1 MLNRMKMNRMNSN
14 RTKKL
19 LLLSGMLGAF
29 AAVDAQ
35 AVAVPFTE
43 SFDSGVSGWEDNTNN
58 PLAFTATGGSDG
70 GGFATG
76 TYNFNGFVAGPGGSG
91 PIVLRASAADNAS
104 GGAFIGDWLAAGVA
118 SVSVMVR
125 HNAPEAMTYFL
136 RISTAANSPAGAF
149 QSTVNVEANVWTQLT
164 FPMSSCTDAGP
175 PGACATALAA
185 VGNFQVGTN
194 APVGLRDDD
203 VAYAFD
209 IDQVTLNPIPEP
221 GTALLLGLGLAGL
234 AAAGRREHSA

>member
-1 MLNRMKMNRMNSN
+1 MLNRMKLDRM
-14 RTKKL
+14 KMM

-29 AAVDAQ
+29 AAVDAR
-35 AVAVPFTE
+35 AVTVPFTE
-43 SFDSGVSGWEDNTNN
+43 SFDSGVAGWENNTNN

-76 TYNFNGFVAGPGGSG
+76 TYNFNGFVPGPGGSG

-104 GGAFIGDWLAAGVA
+104 GGAFLGNWLTAGVG
-118 SVSVMVR
+118 SVTAMVR

-136 RISTAANSPAGAF
+136 RLATVANSPAGAF
-149 QSTVNVEANVWTQLT
+149 QSTLNVEANVWTQIT
-164 FPMSSCTDAGP
+164 FPMASCTDAGP
-175 PGACATALAA
+175 PGACNTALVA
-185 VGNFQVGTN
+185 VGNFQIGTN
-194 APVGLRDDD
+194 APVGLLDDN

-221 GTALLLGLGLAGL
+221 GTALLFGLGLAGL
-234 AAAGRREHSA
+234 AAAGRREALA